1 MTSDVD
7 PAEAVPSAADAAAGP
22 AAYDEWDDATLVGRA
37 ASGDDAAFA
46 VLVRRYQGPLFRH
59 ALRLT
64 PDRKLAE
71 DIVQEAFL
79 AAWRRLPTLQ
89 TPESF
94 RSWLYQI
101 TTRRTIDAFR
111 ARRPEQPVDTTGPEV
126 TGLVSAEPGPESRAE
141 QRAQLGDLA
150 AALQE
155 LPVTQRAAWAMREV
169 DGLSYEEVAVALGV
183 PVSTVRGRIAR
194 ARRELVERMGAW
206 QTTHA

>member
-1 MTSDVD
+1 MTPDVD
-7 PAEAVPSAADAAAGP
+7 PSVAAADVAGP
-22 AAYDEWDDATLVGRA
+22 GAHDDWDDASLVGRA
-37 ASGDDAAFA
+37 ASGDDDAFA

-64 PDRKLAE
+64 PDRRLAE

-79 AAWRRLPTLQ
+79 TAWRRLPTLE
-89 TPESF
+89 TSASF

-101 TTRRTIDAFR
+101 TTRRSIDAFR
-111 ARRPEQPVDTTGPEV
+111 ARKPEQPVDTSEPEV
-126 TGLVSAEPGPESRAE
+126 ARLVSGDPGPEARVE

-155 LPVTQRAAWAMREV
+155 LPVAQRAAWAMREV
-169 DGLSYEEVAVALGV
+169 DGLSYEEVAAALGV

-194 ARRELVERMGAW
+194 ARRELVERMGSW
-206 QTTHA
+206 QTTRD